1 MVQICRWYTIW
12 DKGNQIINYID
23 TNIKRNIKKEEKL
36 MGFWKEVDIEIRSR
50 MNTFKT
56 SYEEEKGDAIKII
69 ANERYGKK

>member
-1 MVQICRWYTIW
+1 MEYTWCSLLVPNSRTTKRIE
-12 DKGNQIINYID
+12 DK
-23 TNIKRNIKKEEKL
+23 TNIKKEEKL

-56 SYEEEKGDAIKII
+56 SYEDEKGDAIKII

>member
-1 MVQICRWYTIW
+1 
-12 DKGNQIINYID
+12 
-23 TNIKRNIKKEEKL
+23 

-56 SYEEEKGDAIKII
+56 SYKNEKEDAIKIV